1 MVHISMSTRKQ
12 PSSPTAE
19 PCFERYVPQRD
30 LPDEI
35 KELPV
40 DETRCR
46 FCGVSYLVHH
56 EVKRLE
62 DLVEG
67 LRKQFDDLST
77 RHDELLETL
86 EREEKRGK
94 ELDKEIACTKN
105 RYISDY
111 RLQLISI
118 NLSVKHS
125 TTSF

>member
-1 MVHISMSTRKQ
+1 M
-12 PSSPTAE
+12 
-19 PCFERYVPQRD
+19 
-30 LPDEI
+30 
-35 KELPV
+35 

-105 RYISDY
+105 RYIY
-111 RLQLISI
+111 
-118 NLSVKHS
+118 K
-125 TTSF
+125 